1 MNTTKNSALTTG
13 AAAAYP
19 KEAKTIASTA
29 RQKPNSKGKYMKTR
43 TNKTQEAILFGEDAA
58 HLVGL
63 QIMESVTDRLAD
75 LWREACEGGSDGGGW
90 DDAHADASI
99 TLQITCEE
107 AARIQAE
114 VQAGADTHRLVG
126 GLSRL
131 MALLVGVQALRPDQ
145 DDYSSR
151 ALKALP
157 QELVG
162 LSNLAEHVA
171 FGLRF
176 AKAEGPDHAAD

>member
-1 MNTTKNSALTTG
+1 MTKQT
-13 AAAAYP
+13 
-19 KEAKTIASTA
+19 KQAKTSA
-29 RQKPNSKGKYMKTR
+29 
-43 TNKTQEAILFGEDAA
+43 TQAQAAILFGEDAA

-63 QIMESVTDRLAD
+63 QIMETVKDRLAD
-75 LWREACEGGSDGGGW
+75 LWREACEGGADGSGW
-90 DDAHADASI
+90 DDAHADAAI

-107 AARIQAE
+107 ARRIQAE

-131 MALLVGVQALRPDQ
+131 MALLVGVQALRPGQ

-162 LSNLAEHVA
+162 LCNLAEHVA

-176 AKAEGPDHAAD
+176 AKVEG